1 MLTLRGLQR
10 IRPLG
15 HRFSKLMGDFLV
27 ARATFN
33 DRRDIFPCCSNRQC
47 KPYSFQF
54 QRGTPPVHLVLSCLD
69 NYVGS
74 SLLWR
79 D

>member
-33 DRRDIFPCCSNRQC
+33 DTAIARIAI
-47 KPYSFQF
+47 
-54 QRGTPPVHLVLSCLD
+54 GTQGTVRI
-69 NYVGS
+69 VGGIATQTG
-74 SLLWR
+74 
-79 D
+79 